1 MNRERDFD
9 QTLRNWLD
17 DGADRAPE
25 RFVWAA
31 LQDVEHTD
39 QRGARWAL
47 LEGFLMKI
55 KPAAPILGVAAVV
68 LLAIAMFQFLGGN
81 VGGPDPTPTPRS
93 YSSEELAAILVSERT
108 APEGLTF
115 ARSQEGGVS
124 LVIPL
129 RPGGPTFQMDAFVES
144 LTNYFDGPGTADA
157 YEGYVSWSALFET
170 NSDAERAFDFLVTE
184 HESAEG
190 WGLEPSAADPGVGDE
205 SVSYTGA
212 AYDWEE
218 AHVILWRIDNLLLA
232 AVGVGVFDAETV
244 RSLAEA
250 MTDRAS

>member
-9 QTLRNWLD
+9 QTLRRWLD
-17 DGADRAPE
+17 DGADQAPE

-31 LQDVEHTD
+31 LEDVRHTN

-47 LEGFLMKI
+47 LEGTIMKL
-55 KPAAPILGVAAVV
+55 KPVAPILGVAAVV
-68 LLAIAMFQFLGGN
+68 LLAIAMFQLLGGN

-93 YSSEELAAILVSERT
+93 YSAEELAAIVVSEQT

-129 RPGGPTFQMDAFVES
+129 RPGGPSFEMDAFVES
-144 LTNYFDGPGTADA
+144 LTKYFDGVGSEDA

-170 NSDAERAFDFLVTE
+170 NSDAERAFEFLVTE

-190 WGLEPSAADPGVGDE
+190 WGLEPSAAANLGDE
-205 SVSYTGA
+205 GVSYTGA

-218 AHVILWRIDNLLLA
+218 AHVILWRADNLLLA
-232 AVGVGVFDAETV
+232 AVGVGAFDTEMV

-250 MTDRAS
+250 MSDRAS